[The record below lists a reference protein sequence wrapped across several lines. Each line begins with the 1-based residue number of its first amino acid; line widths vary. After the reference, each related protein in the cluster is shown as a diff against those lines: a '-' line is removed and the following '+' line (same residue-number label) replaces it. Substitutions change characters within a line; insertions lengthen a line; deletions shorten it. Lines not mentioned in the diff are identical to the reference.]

1 MNVED
6 NHKRFLPNKEKQN
19 SILTTGGVVT
29 NILKCFQK
37 TKKRFFRDVIASNI
51 LLPTSTM
58 QCTEMPDELFINK
71 KITTVNIIL
80 QSNDGVE
87 N

>member
-6 NHKRFLPNKEKQN
+6 NHKLYLSNKEKQN

-37 TKKRFFRDVIASNI
+37 NEKRFFRDVNALNI
-51 LLPTSTM
+51 LFLTSIM

-71 KITTVNIIL
+71 KINNCEYHSSI
-80 QSNDGVE
+80 
-87 N
+87 